1 MKLVKRDY
9 IVKTCHCNERE
20 IVGSCP
26 IPQSTPPLTT
36 SSLTTSSH
44 STKTTRL
51 FDRTNPNVRNG
62 LVSKLSEF
70 YLVKDNSC
78 VTHAWDSK
86 QGSKEF
92 TRLLTEMAD
101 VLRPSSRASASASVE
116 LSPAPILLSH
126 ATPLT
131 DDLQRFFNT
140 SRNIDTHN
148 EHLFGV
154 VHSLA
159 SQHPPH
165 PPVAPMIAPMIAP
178 MMAPM
183 MAPLMSPIMAP
194 QYPQYPQIDH
204 DPSRARDVLADD
216 NGDFSD
222 ISLTGSD
229 ILRLESDAHH
239 RPTPNSQATN
249 PSIPPTISTR
259 TSDNSSGHSA
269 GHSAFTPIQPH
280 TTSHCVRPITSFKE
294 LNDKCELVKTLVDQ
308 RKMILT
314 RIAKVNRDSA
324 VYLADISA
332 KHAQSMKE
340 LAERHVGSEKK
351 EEWVWL

>member
-1 MKLVKRDY
+1 M
-9 IVKTCHCNERE
+9 
-20 IVGSCP
+20 
-26 IPQSTPPLTT
+26 
-36 SSLTTSSH
+36 
-44 STKTTRL
+44 
-51 FDRTNPNVRNG
+51 
-62 LVSKLSEF
+62 
-70 YLVKDNSC
+70 
-78 VTHAWDSK
+78 
-86 QGSKEF
+86 
-92 TRLLTEMAD
+92 
-101 VLRPSSRASASASVE
+101 
-116 LSPAPILLSH
+116 
-126 ATPLT
+126 
-131 DDLQRFFNT
+131 
-140 SRNIDTHN
+140 
-148 EHLFGV
+148 
-154 VHSLA
+154 
-159 SQHPPH
+159 
-165 PPVAPMIAPMIAP
+165 AP

-194 QYPQYPQIDH
+194 QYPQYPQYPQIDH
-204 DPSRARDVLADD
+204 DPSRALDVLADN

-239 RPTPNSQATN
+239 RPTPNSQANN

-269 GHSAFTPIQPH
+269 GHSAFTPIH

-308 RKMILT
+308 REMNLT
-314 RIAKVNRDSA
+314 RIATANSDSV

-340 LAERHVGSEKK
+340 LVERQVGSEKK